1 MNARHDQGRRRV
13 TRRVLSGTVIGV
25 AAIAG
30 TSLQASAATTATF
43 SSGTLTVTGDN
54 ANNTITI
61 SRNAAGTILV
71 NGGAV
76 AVTGG
81 QPTVAN
87 TALIQ
92 VFGLGGDDVIRLDE
106 TNGALPEP
114 TCSATPATTH

>member
-43 SSGTLTVTGDN
+43 SSGTLTVTGNN

-106 TNGALPEP
+106 TNGALPGP